1 EIARRRAAPACSVE
15 VLAWV
20 HRVRDVEA
28 KIDPGAV
35 TLAAVEANPVRCPD
49 AAAAAEMAAR
59 IDAAAGRGDSLGGG
73 GGCVARR
80 VPAGLGD
87 PVFDKL
93 EADLARALMSLPA
106 SKGFEIGSGFAGTR
120 M

>member
-1 EIARRRAAPACSVE
+1 RDLPSFPTRRSSDLLVATACSVE

-35 TLAAVEANPVRCPD
+35 TLAAVEANPARCPD
-49 AAAAAEMAAR
+49 AAAAAEMAAM
-59 IDAAAGRGDSLGGG
+59 IDAARVRGDSLGGVVE
-73 GGCVARR
+73 CVARR
-80 VPAGLGD
+80 VPAGLGE

-93 EADLARALMSLPA
+93 EADPPRALVALPP
-106 SKGFEIGSGFAGTR
+106 R
-120 M
+120 